1 MSQDSSADSYLS
13 LAREVEIEIVVRKS
27 RFKTF
32 ARRVL
37 SENEAEEYL
46 DKLRSTYRDATHHCY
61 GYIISGDPGEITRFN
76 DDGEPSGTAGRPI
89 LATLQGADLSN
100 AICVVVRYFGGTKLG
115 VGGLTH
121 AYSDAATQAVGSAKI
136 IRYYLTETF
145 RLGFSYDLTGAV
157 ERLVTSFEAEVIER
171 KFEEHNVLV
180 CKVRK
185 NLAQG
190 FTEKFRDITRGKG
203 VVSSG

>member
-1 MSQDSSADSYLS
+1 MSQDGKSDSYLS

-32 ARRVL
+32 ARRIL

-46 DKLRSTYRDATHHCY
+46 DKLRSTYGDATHHCY

-76 DDGEPSGTAGRPI
+76 DDGEPYGTAGRPI
-89 LATLQGADLSN
+89 LAALQGADLSN
-100 AICVVVRYFGGTKLG
+100 VICVVVRYFGGTKLG

-145 RLGFSYDLTGAV
+145 RFSFSYELTGAV
-157 ERLVTSFEAEVIER
+157 ERLVTSFEAEVTER
-171 KFEEHNVLV
+171 EFGEHNVLV

-185 NLAQG
+185 NLAQE